1 MASKR
6 KRMSTA
12 PVPRLFPLF
21 PLVNSSFGNNEN
33 SAIARKCAWAVRSRY
48 KKSFTVFLCSWCGDG
63 LLQAC
68 RIPTQCMSTSLA
80 KRFPLP
86 SYTRQ
91 CATCTCTH
99 SLALEYTV
107 PLNVY
112 RKDSRHCTSCLKS
125 ADSLALCRCCW
136 RGCRVSSMR
145 RRKTQYLFTH
155 SSEKECFISYSWNH
169 TGSWSKVSTN
179 NNELVLVEPVW
190 QNRV

>member
-1 MASKR
+1 M
-6 KRMSTA
+6 
-12 PVPRLFPLF
+12 
-21 PLVNSSFGNNEN
+21 
-33 SAIARKCAWAVRSRY
+33 
-48 KKSFTVFLCSWCGDG
+48 
-63 LLQAC
+63 LQAC

-136 RGCRVSSMR
+136 RGCRVFSMR
-145 RRKTQYLFTH
+145 RRKNLPPRIAWHAQF
-155 SSEKECFISYSWNH
+155 SEPTKLCSCCLLARLRALKC
-169 TGSWSKVSTN
+169 WSCWRLSLPLLTPRKVSGVGSAPPPFSN
-179 NNELVLVEPVW
+179 
-190 QNRV
+190 